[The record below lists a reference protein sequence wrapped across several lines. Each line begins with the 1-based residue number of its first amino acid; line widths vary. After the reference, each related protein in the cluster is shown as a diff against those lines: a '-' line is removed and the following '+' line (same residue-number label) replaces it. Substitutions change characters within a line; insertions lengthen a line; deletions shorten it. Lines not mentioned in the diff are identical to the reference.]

1 LPERDRQSEGVDGTN
16 KVPPRS
22 HATKNNNALE
32 DLKLLEE
39 TVHQAGPIARKYYG
53 GDYKQW
59 SKEGGS
65 PVTEADLAVN
75 KYLCDQL
82 TAARPDY
89 AWLSEENTDD
99 PARLSRRTVFIID
112 PIDGTIA
119 FLKNRPHF
127 TICAAIVVDGRPC
140 CGVVYNPISEELYS
154 ARVGGGAHRNGAA
167 IHVGAGDRLESCA
180 MLGDRT
186 QLTGAPWPAMH
197 VQNRNSVAYRLVLVA
212 DGSADASVSL
222 TPKRDWDLAAAD
234 IILHE
239 AGGRLTDARGAAL
252 LYNQPVTRQASLVA
266 ANPVLHAEIIG
277 LLSGRAG
284 GPSGSPDAPNC
295 DNKRA

>member
-1 LPERDRQSEGVDGTN
+1 MPD
-16 KVPPRS
+16 
-22 HATKNNNALE
+22 LE

-39 TVHQAGPIARKYYG
+39 TVREAGHIARKYYG

-75 KYLCDQL
+75 KYLLDHL

-89 AWLSEENTDD
+89 GWLSEENPDD
-99 PARLSRRTVFIID
+99 PARLSRREVFVID
-112 PIDGTIA
+112 PIDGTVA

-127 TICAAIVVDGRPC
+127 TICAAIVVEGRPC

-154 ARVGGGAHRNGAA
+154 ARLGAGAYRNGLA
-167 IHVGAGDRLESCA
+167 IHVSARTGLQDCA

-186 QLTGAPWPAMH
+186 QFTSPPWPAMH

-222 TPKRDWDLAAAD
+222 TAKRDWDLAAAD
-234 IILHE
+234 IILQE
-239 AGGRLTDARGAAL
+239 AGGLLSDASGKAL
-252 LYNQPVTRQASLVA
+252 VYNTSVTKQASLVA
-266 ANPVLHAEIIG
+266 ANPALHAQIIS
-277 LLSGRAG
+277 LLG
-284 GPSGSPDAPNC
+284 GC

>member
-1 LPERDRQSEGVDGTN
+1 MP
-16 KVPPRS
+16 
-22 HATKNNNALE
+22 ALD
-32 DLKLLEE
+32 DLKLLQD
-39 TVHQAGPIARKYYG
+39 TVHQAGDIARRFYG
-53 GDYKQW
+53 GDYKRW

-75 KYLCDQL
+75 AFLRDRL

-89 AWLSEENTDD
+89 GWLSEESTDD
-99 PARLSRRTVFIID
+99 PARLTKQDVFVVD

-127 TICAAIVVDGRPC
+127 TICAAVVAEGRPV
-140 CGVVYNPISEELYS
+140 CGVVYNPINDELYA
-154 ARVGGGAHRNGAA
+154 ARANGGAHRNGTP
-167 IHVGAGDRLESCA
+167 IHVSARTALEDCA

-186 QLTGAPWPAMH
+186 QFTSPPWPAMH

-222 TPKRDWDLAAAD
+222 TAKRDWDLAAAD
-234 IILHE
+234 IILQE
-239 AGGRLTDARGAAL
+239 AGGLLSDASGKAL
-252 LYNQPVTRQASLVA
+252 VYNTSVTKQASLVA
-266 ANPVLHAEIIG
+266 ANPALHAQIISM
-277 LLSGRAG
+277 LG
-284 GPSGSPDAPNC
+284 GC

>member
-1 LPERDRQSEGVDGTN
+1 MP
-16 KVPPRS
+16 
-22 HATKNNNALE
+22 ALE
-32 DLKLLEE
+32 DLKLLED
-39 TVHQAGPIARKYYG
+39 TVRQAGPIARKFYG
-53 GDYKQW
+53 GDYKRW

-75 KYLCDQL
+75 KYLCDAL
-82 TAARPDY
+82 TAARPGY
-89 AWLSEENTDD
+89 GWLSEENADD
-99 PARLSRRTVFIID
+99 SARLLRREVFIID

-127 TICAAIVVDGRPC
+127 TICAAVVVEGRPL

-154 ARVGGGAHRNGAA
+154 ARTGGGAHRNGTPIQVARR
-167 IHVGAGDRLESCA
+167 DRLEGAA

-186 QLTGAPWPAMH
+186 HLTGAPWPPMH

-222 TPKRDWDLAAAD
+222 TCKRDWDLAAAD

-239 AGGRLTDARGAAL
+239 AGGCLTDSSGAVMV
-252 LYNQPVTRQASLVA
+252 YNKPVTLQANLVA
-266 ANPVLHAEIIG
+266 ANPALHAEITR
-277 LLSGRAG
+277 LLNG
-284 GPSGSPDAPNC
+284 C

>member
-1 LPERDRQSEGVDGTN
+1 LPARDRRGDEPNGT
-16 KVPPRS
+16 KSVPTPS
-22 HATKNNNALE
+22 HAPSSNNTLE
-32 DLKLLEE
+32 DLKLLED
-39 TVHQAGPIARKYYG
+39 TVHQAGDIARKFYG
-53 GDYKQW
+53 GDYKRW
-59 SKEGGS
+59 SKDGGS

-75 KYLCDQL
+75 KYLLDHL

-89 AWLSEENTDD
+89 GWLSEENPDD
-99 PARLSRRTVFIID
+99 PTRLSKRAVFIID

-127 TICAAIVVDGRPC
+127 TICAAIVVEGRPS
-140 CGVVYNPISEELYS
+140 CGVVYNPISDELYS
-154 ARVGGGAHRNGAA
+154 AQSGHGAHRNGMPIRVAPRQA
-167 IHVGAGDRLESCA
+167 LEGCA

-186 QLTGAPWPAMH
+186 QLAQAPWPSMH

-222 TPKRDWDLAAAD
+222 TAKRDWDLAAAD

-239 AGGRLTDARGAAL
+239 AGGLLTDAKGATL
-252 LYNQPVTRQASLVA
+252 IYNRPVTKQASLVA
-266 ANPVLHAEIIG
+266 ANPALHTEIVK
-277 LLSGRAG
+277 LLDG
-284 GPSGSPDAPNC
+284 C